1 MRLSLT
7 ELIVI
12 AMGFVLLAFAG
23 IANAQQAGS
32 RPMVVDGVQGVWYPL
47 ETAQRL
53 VTEAT
58 VDLPEAQRQ
67 VTLLEDRLELKIE
80 TIGLL
85 TQNVNLTEQQAAHW
99 RTSLEA
105 ALKRA
110 DRKPGLFST
119 PSFTFVVGFVS
130 AGVFAVAMVYGLDLA
145 VGGR

>member
-23 IANAQQAGS
+23 IANAQPEGS
-32 RPMVVDGVQGVWYPL
+32 RPMVVDGVPGAWFPL
-47 ETAQRL
+47 ETVRSMTA
-53 VTEAT
+53 
-58 VDLPEAQRQ
+58 DLDELPSLRRQ
-67 VTLLEDRLELKIE
+67 LSIMEDRLELKIE

-99 RTSLEA
+99 RNALEA

-110 DRKPGLFST
+110 DRKPGLFAT
-119 PSFTFVVGFVS
+119 PAFTFVVGFVS
-130 AGVFAVAMVYGLDLA
+130 AGVFAVAMVYGLDLV